1 MANLTQ
7 VVPVDLLRVSGWRT
21 RATETLQVAT
31 VARPAGRPSG
41 GAGLAELLG
50 VTAGLRLPA
59 AASRLARLPRG
70 DGHVVIDIPGWKAP
84 EVTGAP
90 LRGFLRALGHKTRSW
105 GLGVNTG
112 RPEHDAEL
120 LAETVTRTA
129 AEHGPVS
136 LVGWSLGGVIAREV
150 ARAHPDAVRRVVTYG
165 TPVIGGPSHTLGAGS
180 FGAAE
185 CDRITALAE
194 QLDREDPIVVPLTA
208 IFTRRDGVVTWQAC
222 IDHHSPDVEHVEV
235 SSTHLG
241 MALDPDVWEV
251 VARRLA
257 AGADASSSGGLPLA
271 ASERRVYGA

>member
-1 MANLTQ
+1 MTNLTQ
-7 VVPVDLLRVSGWRT
+7 VGTVNLLGVSGWRT
-21 RATETLQVAT
+21 RATGAPVVDA
-31 VARPAGRPSG
+31 VRPAGPPSG
-41 GAGLAELLG
+41 VVALAELLG
-50 VTAGLRLPA
+50 VVAGLRLPA
-59 AASRLARLPRG
+59 AARRLARLPRG

-90 LRGFLRALGHKTRSW
+90 LRGFLRAVGHDARAW

-112 RPEHDAEL
+112 RPERDAEL
-120 LAETVTRTA
+120 LAETVARTA
-129 AEHGPVS
+129 DEHGPVS

-150 ARAHPDAVRRVVTYG
+150 ARARPAAVRRVITYG
-165 TPVIGGPSHTLGAGS
+165 TPVIGGPTHTLGARS

-185 CDRITALAE
+185 CARITALAA
-194 QLDREDPIVVPLTA
+194 QLDREDPIGAPLTA

-235 SSTHLG
+235 FSSHLG

-257 AGADASSSGGLPLA
+257 APVAGLAGGQQQRLVATTRGLSA
-271 ASERRVYGA
+271 

>member
-1 MANLTQ
+1 MTNITQ
-7 VVPVDLLRVSGWRT
+7 VAPVGLLGFSGRRT
-21 RATETLQVAT
+21 RATETLEVAT
-31 VARPAGRPSG
+31 VSRPVGRPSG

-50 VTAGLRLPA
+50 VAAGLRLPA

-84 EVTGAP
+84 EVSGAP
-90 LRGFLRALGHKTRSW
+90 LRGLLRALGHDARAW

-112 RPEHDAEL
+112 RPEHDAEV
-120 LAETVTRTA
+120 LAETVRRTA
-129 AEHGPVS
+129 AEQGPVS

-150 ARAHPDAVRRVVTYG
+150 ARAHPEAVRRVVTYG

-185 CDRITALAE
+185 CARITALAE
-194 QLDREDPIVVPLTA
+194 QLDREDPILVPLTA

-235 SSTHLG
+235 FSSHVG

-251 VARRLA
+251 VACRLA
-257 AGADASSSGGLPLA
+257 APVVRFDSNDQPRGSATTQGCGA
-271 ASERRVYGA
+271 